1 MHPLL
6 SLLQQRWLDLCH
18 VASSHQLRH
27 WSPVGRGG
35 SIFLQPFFFML
46 ELDGPTMTL
55 NIGVGKLQTNQALTT
70 VLCEGG
76 ETVLGV
82 ELEC

>member
-1 MHPLL
+1 MSCGIISPASALEPSGERREHLL
-6 SLLQQRWLDLCH
+6 
-18 VASSHQLRH
+18 AT
-27 WSPVGRGG
+27 
-35 SIFLQPFFFML
+35 FFFML